1 LFLVV
6 PSVPAAA
13 LGVIKL
19 SVSGLVVVV
28 TGAARGMG
36 REYVRGFLHEGA
48 RVVAL
53 DVSWAPSGV
62 SNDDE
67 DFAAELSGNDDAL
80 VLTTDLTIDT
90 HVKRAYEATIQRFGT
105 VDVVINNAGLRQR
118 NLYPPSGAITVLE
131 TEIGDWQRMIDSH
144 LYASLRTIKAFAPVM
159 IEKRRGSIINVGS
172 GGSLGQNPATREQ
185 PYKAAKAALISMSMY
200 LAHELKPHNVAVNV
214 LLPGGTRSTGSDEQQ
229 AGRNA
234 LRETLSD
241 GEMSWTGLRVNPDH
255 VVPLALHLAQQD
267 AATLT
272 GQQLSALTW
281 NQENG
286 LGGIETWAYTPDVEA
301 ARAAVRMLGYE

>member
-1 LFLVV
+1 
-6 PSVPAAA
+6 
-13 LGVIKL
+13 L
-19 SVSGLVVVV
+19 SVNGLVVVI

-36 REYVRGFLHEGA
+36 REYVRGFLREGA
-48 RVVAL
+48 KVAAL
-53 DVSWAPSGV
+53 DISWAPSGV

-67 DFAAELSGNDDAL
+67 DFGAELAGNPNAL

-90 HVKRAYEATIQRFGT
+90 HVKRACEATIERFET

-118 NLYPPSGAITVLE
+118 NLYPPSGAMTVLE
-131 TEIGDWQRMIDSH
+131 TEIGDWQRMIDTH
-144 LYASLRTIKAFAPVM
+144 LYGALRVIKLFSQPM
-159 IEKRRGSIINVGS
+159 IAKGRGSIINVGS

-200 LAHELKPHNVAVNV
+200 LAHELKPANVAVNV

-229 AGRNA
+229 AGRAELNAA
-234 LRETLSD
+234 LRG
-241 GEMSWTGLRVNPDH
+241 GEMSWTGLRVNADH

-267 AATLT
+267 AASLT
-272 GQQLSALTW
+272 GQQIRAMDW

-286 LGGIETWAYTPDVEA
+286 LGGIETWGYAPDLEA
-301 ARAAVRMLGYE
+301 ARAAGRL